1 MRKGGERRF
10 AVTSREINPE
20 VFVHARIQKMSTVL
34 KEKEESVR
42 KLKETLR
49 KSQQEGEDSCKSALC
64 ASSKAALGVMV

>member
-1 MRKGGERRF
+1 
-10 AVTSREINPE
+10 
-20 VFVHARIQKMSTVL
+20 MSTVL